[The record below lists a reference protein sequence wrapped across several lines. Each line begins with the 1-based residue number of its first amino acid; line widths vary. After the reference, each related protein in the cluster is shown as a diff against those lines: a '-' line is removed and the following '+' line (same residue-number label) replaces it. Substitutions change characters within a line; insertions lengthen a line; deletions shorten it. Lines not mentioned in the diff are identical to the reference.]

1 MANVAPYDGAVSY
14 IRFETDKRQSWVLHA
29 TRADGKPLPFG
40 TEVLDEHGES
50 VGYVGQASVLYIRA
64 ERPPRALNVH
74 LRGGKCEISSRPGAE
89 QPLIGLPLITD
100 YQNVTI
106 IYVPAPH
113 QR

>member
-40 TEVLDEHGES
+40 TEVLDEHGGS

-64 ERPPRALNVH
+64 EQPPRTLNVH
-74 LRGGKCEISSRPGAE
+74 LRGGKCEISSPAW
-89 QPLIGLPLITD
+89 GLNSPSS
-100 YQNVTI
+100 VC
-106 IYVPAPH
+106 H
-113 QR
+113 